1 MDAPFDI
8 YELTEEL
15 SEKISV
21 APLSPHRHDFEE
33 LLIITRGDIVHFI
46 DAKKEEVSGPVVIY
60 VAEGKVHQFIPDNTA
75 RGWIVRY
82 SSEFIPESKFH
93 FYSYFLD
100 WINYKLDS
108 NFCINSLD
116 DLCRMMLREL
126 QQMPPEYS
134 TLKHLLNAL
143 ISKLE
148 AEGDTP
154 YKQNEGTGN
163 SQLVSFNNFLKILQ
177 YNYKRPE
184 GVQFYAD
191 KMNTSAR
198 NLNLICTTVFGKSVS
213 EIIETRKLI
222 EARNLLLNSDMSVS
236 EIGYELGY
244 SEKSYFSR
252 VFRKKTGL
260 SPTEFRSEMKF
271 RIT

>member
-1 MDAPFDI
+1 MNTPFDI
-8 YELTEEL
+8 YELTGEL
-15 SEKISV
+15 ALKISA
-21 APLSPHRHDFEE
+21 APLVAHRHDFEE

-60 VAEGKVHQFIPDNTA
+60 VAEGKVHQFIPGSDA
-75 RGWIVRY
+75 RGWVVRY
-82 SSEFIPESKFH
+82 RTEFIPESKFH

-116 DLCRMMLREL
+116 DLCKMMLREL
-126 QQMPPEYS
+126 QQTPPDY
-134 TLKHLLNAL
+134 TTIKHLLNAL

-148 AEGDTP
+148 AEGDTV
-154 YKQNEGTGN
+154 YKPNSGSGN
-163 SQLVSFNNFLKILQ
+163 TQLIAFNNFLKILQ
-177 YNYKRPE
+177 NNFKRPE

-191 KMNTSAR
+191 RMNTSVR
-198 NLNLICTTVFGKSVS
+198 NLNLICTTIFGKSVS

-222 EARNLLLNSDMSVS
+222 EARHLLLNSDKSIS

-244 SEKSYFSR
+244 NEKSYFSR

-260 SPTEFRSEMKF
+260 SPSEFRSDLKSAVA
-271 RIT
+271 